1 MNDQFYELTVEKN
14 HLSIIIKALSNYIC
28 SQYDGLDAEVVD
40 IPKTMEDIKI
50 AADMQLVLKHHLGGV
65 QHSPKQ
71 TAETTGLVW
80 IKDVDVEDIFSQHND
95 ENLQY
100 TNEVLQ
106 QAWNNVKERHKDT
119 LQRMSNKQGGYEMND
134 SIIFAMLWYET
145 MLNKGYRVNNTREE
159 MSTVSKR
166 YDDWCEKFYRGT
178 RWEYDSPD
186 HTELVLGM
194 CEYISKNI

>member
-1 MNDQFYELTVEKN
+1 MNDSFYEITVEKN

-40 IPKTMEDIKI
+40 IPKTMENIKI

-80 IKDVDVEDIFSQHND
+80 IRDVDVEDMFSQHND

-106 QAWNNVKERHKDT
+106 QAWNNVKERHKGT
-119 LQRMSNKQGGYEMND
+119 LQRMSNK
-134 SIIFAMLWYET
+134 
-145 MLNKGYRVNNTREE
+145 
-159 MSTVSKR
+159 
-166 YDDWCEKFYRGT
+166 
-178 RWEYDSPD
+178 
-186 HTELVLGM
+186 
-194 CEYISKNI
+194 

>member
-1 MNDQFYELTVEKN
+1 MQDQFYEITVEKN

-40 IPKTMEDIKI
+40 VPKTMENIKI
-50 AADMQLVLKHHLGGV
+50 ASDMQLVLKHHLGGI

-80 IKDVDVEDIFSQHND
+80 IRDVDVEDMFSQHND

-106 QAWNNVKERHKDT
+106 QAWNNVKERHKGT
-119 LQRMSNKQGGYEMND
+119 LQRMSDK
-134 SIIFAMLWYET
+134 
-145 MLNKGYRVNNTREE
+145 
-159 MSTVSKR
+159 
-166 YDDWCEKFYRGT
+166 
-178 RWEYDSPD
+178 
-186 HTELVLGM
+186 
-194 CEYISKNI
+194 